1 MDKMRI
7 HEMLEC
13 LTEVAL
19 NEIKTKG
26 AHNVDTEEMGE
37 VIDMIKDLAE
47 AEKCAWEKCYYKSIV
62 EAMADEEKYE
72 QSLLKEMIDKYGEA
86 DGRLGYDR
94 WRTSRGRFAPKG
106 TGHETSMAMATGR
119 HGFVDDRDPWP
130 NPPYYDDP
138 RMWKNGQWMESMGY
152 PVDDRN
158 SARSTDRRSSD
169 GRDVQPSE
177 HGRMGY
183 SPDESRMDSTG
194 KGLCYDE
201 YDKARRHYRET
212 NDASSKQEMSERA
225 KKYVGEAMAT
235 MTDIFIEADPELQ
248 KKIKDDLFRL
258 YRDFGGTK

>member
-19 NEIKTKG
+19 NELKTKG
-26 AHNVDTEEMGE
+26 VQNVDTKEMGD
-37 VIDMIKDLAE
+37 VVDMIKDLAE

-62 EAMADEEKYE
+62 EAMEDEEKYE

-119 HGFVDDRDPWP
+119 HGFTDPWP

-138 RMWKNGQWMESMGY
+138 RLWKDEQWMASMGY
-152 PVDDRN
+152 PGSDRN
-158 SARSTDRRSSD
+158 MSRFSD
-169 GRDVQPSE
+169 GRSSGSRDVSTPE
-177 HGRMGY
+177 YGRMGY
-183 SPDESRMDSTG
+183 SPDESKKDMTG
-194 KGLCYDE
+194 KGMSYDE
-201 YDKARRHYRET
+201 YDKARRHFRET
-212 NDASSKQEMSERA
+212 KDPSYKQAMAEHA
-225 KKYVGEAMAT
+225 KKYVGEAMST
-235 MTDIFIEADPELQ
+235 MTDIFVEADPELQ
-248 KKIKDDLFRL
+248 KKMKDDLLRL
-258 YRDFGGTK
+258 CRDFGCNK